1 MKIILSGEPGI
12 GKSTI
17 LEKILIQCA
26 TDNKNVRGCIVKEI
40 RNSGIRSGFKL
51 HYLPSH
57 KGTLLACC
65 NRRLSLKYMSRFSV
79 NIDAIEDELIPYIQN
94 MSMDQESDF
103 FIFDEI
109 GRMQNLSPRFLPA
122 IDSLLQV
129 KQPLIATIVHDNEIW
144 SRKYKNNPNFLNFT
158 ATKQNRDSLPS
169 LIYEKLF
176 SPSML

>member
-1 MKIILSGEPGI
+1 MKILLSGEPGI

-26 TDNKNVRGCIVKEI
+26 LDNKNVRGCIVKE
-40 RNSGIRSGFKL
+40 RCNNGIRSGFKI

-57 KGTLLACC
+57 KKTLLACC
-65 NRRLSLKYMSRFSV
+65 NRKFSSQYVSKFSV
-79 NIDAIEDELIPYIQN
+79 NIDAIENELVPYIQH
-94 MSMDQESDF
+94 MSDDAESDF

-129 KQPLIATIVHDNEIW
+129 KQPLIATIVHENEIW
-144 SRKYKNNPNFLNFT
+144 SRKYKNNPDFLYFT

-169 LIYEKLF
+169 LIYEKLYR
-176 SPSML
+176 